1 MRIVLLAFCL
11 VAGAVTGAAADPAFW
26 ATEGWKTNFDKS
38 EVNLKEIVDGGPA
51 RDDIPP
57 IDDPQFNNPADVELG
72 DREPVITL
80 KIGDDARA
88 YPLSVLIWHEIVND
102 TVGGVPVAVTYCPLC
117 DAAIVFERRV
127 DGKILR
133 FGTTGKLRKS
143 DMVMWDDVT
152 ESWWQQFQGRAIVGD
167 YLGTELAMLPN
178 RVESW
183 ERFKARYPEGK
194 VLVPTNPGMRRYG
207 DNPYVGYDEAPW
219 PFLYRGEVPEG
230 IIAMERVVKVGDR
243 AWSLRLLESRKEVK
257 AAGGLV
263 LRWERGQATALGER
277 TITDGSDIGNVIVQ
291 RNGEDVVHDVT
302 FLFAFHA
309 FVPEGMIYIGC
320 QPGEAIPKPP
330 LMCF

>member
-167 YLGTELAMLPN
+167 YLGTEL
-178 RVESW
+178 V
-183 ERFKARYPEGK
+183 
-194 VLVPTNPGMRRYG
+194 
-207 DNPYVGYDEAPW
+207 
-219 PFLYRGEVPEG
+219 
-230 IIAMERVVKVGDR
+230 
-243 AWSLRLLESRKEVK
+243 
-257 AAGGLV
+257 
-263 LRWERGQATALGER
+263 
-277 TITDGSDIGNVIVQ
+277 
-291 RNGEDVVHDVT
+291 
-302 FLFAFHA
+302 
-309 FVPEGMIYIGC
+309 
-320 QPGEAIPKPP
+320 
-330 LMCF
+330 